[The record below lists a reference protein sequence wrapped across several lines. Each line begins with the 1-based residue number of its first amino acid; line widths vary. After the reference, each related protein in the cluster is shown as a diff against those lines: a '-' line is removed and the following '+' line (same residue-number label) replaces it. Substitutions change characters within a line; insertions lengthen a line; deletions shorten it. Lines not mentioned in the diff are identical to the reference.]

1 GHSSRDAVEI
11 AAQTSGHSIL
21 VSGAAVICSM
31 AGLFVL
37 GDSTFNSLAVGSIIV
52 VAVAVLG
59 SITVL
64 PALLST
70 LGRWVDRPRV
80 PLLHRVTRRL
90 GTGAISGR
98 VLETLPTSIPEVQ
111 TMRDLSAAFPS
122 EGTTADLV
130 VRGRAGQQP
139 EVAAALAKLE

>member
-31 AGLFVL
+31 AGLFVI
-37 GDSTFNSLAVGSIIV
+37 GDSTFNSLAVGSIVV

-64 PALLST
+64 PALLAK

-80 PLLHRVTRRL
+80 PLLHRATRRL
-90 GTGAISGR
+90 GTGSISGR
-98 VLETLPTSIPEVQ
+98 ILGPVTRHPLVALGLSGALVVLLAIPALGLKTHSANLET
-111 TMRDLSAAFPS
+111 
-122 EGTTADLV
+122 
-130 VRGRAGQQP
+130 
-139 EVAAALAKLE
+139 